1 MWRWLRI
8 LWLTAA
14 TVVLAG
20 LVVHRSH
27 VRPAQ
32 VGSSEDL
39 ATGIILVATPD
50 LGDPHF
56 SQTVVLIVH
65 YDEHQ
70 GAVGLILNR
79 TTDTVVS
86 KIFPQFKLAKDD
98 PVFEGGPVE
107 SSSAQALIRTR
118 TKPEGGTRVIG
129 EVYASGN
136 KGFIEKSVSSGA
148 GRATFRL
155 YAGYAGWGPD
165 QLEKEIDAGG
175 WSLLHATPDIVFD
188 DKPDTLWQRM
198 QHDSDTRIAMIEQLE
213 HR

>member
-14 TVVLAG
+14 TALVAG

-27 VRPAQ
+27 VRPVQ
-32 VGSSEDL
+32 LGSSEDL

-50 LGDPHF
+50 LSDPNF
-56 SQTVVLIVH
+56 LQTVVLIVH
-65 YDEHQ
+65 YDEDQ

-79 TTDTVVS
+79 ASDTLVS
-86 KIFPQFKLAKDD
+86 KLFPQFKLAKDD

-118 TKPEGGTRVIG
+118 TKPDVGTRVIA

-136 KGFIEKSVSSGA
+136 KGFIEKSVSAGA

-198 QHDSDTRIAMIEQLE
+198 QHDSDTRIAMNQ
-213 HR
+213 R